1 MITDIMQIKTQKTAK
16 SKIQN
21 IDWKN
26 LGFGKHFSDHVFIA
40 DYNNNQWENARIIPY
55 GDMLMSPATSALH
68 YGQSIFEGMKAY
80 KMDNNGVGIFRPYS
94 NYKRLNISAKRMA
107 MPDVAEEI
115 FMEGILQLV
124 RLDSEWVPKEDGSA
138 LYIRPLYMG
147 TDEYIGVKASDSYQL
162 IILTCP
168 VGRYYNEPL
177 KVYVE
182 TNYIRAV
189 EGGVGFVKA
198 SGNYGRSLY
207 PTKLANAKG
216 YHQVIWTDATHH
228 RYVEES
234 GTMNLMFVI
243 DVTLIT
249 PPTGDTILAGITRD
263 SVLTIAKDWKMKV
276 EERKISLDEIID
288 AHKKGT
294 LQEAFGCGTAATIA
308 NIKLIGFEEKDYE
321 LPPITEKGFAARVLN
336 ELNNIRKG
344 RAADIHNWMYRI

>member
-147 TDEYIGVKASDSYQL
+147 TDEYIVVKASDSYQL

-207 PTKLANAKG
+207 PTKLANA
-216 YHQVIWTDATHH
+216 I
-228 RYVEES
+228 
-234 GTMNLMFVI
+234 
-243 DVTLIT
+243 
-249 PPTGDTILAGITRD
+249 
-263 SVLTIAKDWKMKV
+263 
-276 EERKISLDEIID
+276 
-288 AHKKGT
+288 
-294 LQEAFGCGTAATIA
+294 
-308 NIKLIGFEEKDYE
+308 
-321 LPPITEKGFAARVLN
+321 
-336 ELNNIRKG
+336 
-344 RAADIHNWMYRI
+344 